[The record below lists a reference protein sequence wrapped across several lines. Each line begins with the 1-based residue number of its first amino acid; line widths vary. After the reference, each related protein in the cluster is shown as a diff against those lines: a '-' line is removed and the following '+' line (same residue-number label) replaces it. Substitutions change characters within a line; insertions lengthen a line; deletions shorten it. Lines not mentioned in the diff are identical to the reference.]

1 MNLKSKKFAKIIS
14 VILMALIL
22 TVSCFSASA
31 KVDVNTIQPLDFG
44 NHNDFG
50 GDFGGGSDWGG
61 SDWDDDDDDYYYYG
75 GTSNNNGSGGSMDF
89 GDVLMIGGFIVIF
102 IVVAILGAKAK
113 KKGPQNTVKFGTNQ
127 GQHIM
132 VPDRTA
138 QIESI
143 IKEQDPN
150 FSAND
155 FITFA
160 KEVFVDIQEGWS
172 ARDLSKIRI
181 VMHDNLYKQTQK
193 QVDEKLR
200 NGTINRIENIAVNTA
215 YLTAYK
221 RDKQFEYATIYLSA
235 RFFDYEVDE
244 KTGNILRGDTTTR
257 WDMRYL
263 MKFMRSTG
271 VKTKDETNV
280 LKTHNCPNCGA
291 PLEMQ
296 SSGHCEY
303 CGSEVTTGQYS
314 WVLCEHNSVRNDTID
329 EGISVDNP
337 NPNNPQ

>member
-1 MNLKSKKFAKIIS
+1 MKTKNFRKVIS
-14 VILMALIL
+14 VLLMALIL
-22 TVSCFSASA
+22 TFSCFSASA
-31 KVDVNTIQPLDFG
+31 KVDVNIVKPLDFG
-44 NHNDFG
+44 NHNDYG
-50 GDFGGGSDWGG
+50 SDFGGSDWGG
-61 SDWDDDDDDYYYYG
+61 SDWDSGWDDDDDYYYG
-75 GTSNNNGSGGSMDF
+75 GSTSSNRGSGGPMDF
-89 GDVLMIGGFIVIF
+89 SDILMIGGFIL
-102 IVVAILGAKAK
+102 VALLVSMLLAKNK
-113 KKGPQNTVKFGTNQ
+113 KKSAPTQTARPGTNQ
-127 GQHIM
+127 GQFVM

-138 QIESI
+138 QIETI

-193 QVDEKLR
+193 QVEEKLR

-235 RFFDYEVDE
+235 RFFDYEIDE

-263 MKFMRSTG
+263 MKFMRSTS
-271 VKTKDETNV
+271 VKTKDESNV

-303 CGSEVTTGQYS
+303 CGSEVTSGLYS

-329 EGISVDNP
+329 EGVSVDNP
-337 NPNNPQ
+337 NNPQ

>member
-1 MNLKSKKFAKIIS
+1 MKFKKFAKVIS
-14 VILMALIL
+14 IALMALIL
-22 TVSCFSASA
+22 FASCFSVTAIDKQS
-31 KVDVNTIQPLDFG
+31 IHPLDFG
-44 NHNDFG
+44 NHNDYG
-50 GDFGGGSDWGG
+50 SDFGGGSDWGG
-61 SDWDDDDDDYYYYG
+61 SDWDFDD
-75 GTSNNNGSGGSMDF
+75 GGSSYYSSSSSGKPMDL
-89 GDVLMIGGFIVIF
+89 GDIVFIGAIVIGV
-102 IVVAILGAKAK
+102 IMVSMLLSKRK
-113 KKGPQNTVKFGTNQ
+113 KSTPTAPPVRPGSNQ
-127 GQHIM
+127 GQLIM

-143 IKEQDPN
+143 IKSMDPN
-150 FSAND
+150 FSASD

-181 VMHDNLYKQTQK
+181 VLHDNLYKQTQK
-193 QVDEKLR
+193 QVEEKLR
-200 NGTINRIENIAVNTA
+200 NGTINRIENIAVSTA

-235 RFFDYEVDE
+235 RFFDYEIDE

-263 MKFMRSTG
+263 MKFMRSTS
-271 VKTKDETNV
+271 VKTKDESNV

-303 CGSEVTTGQYS
+303 CGSEVTSGLYS
-314 WVLCEHNSVRNDTID
+314 WVLCDDTID
-329 EGISVDNP
+329 EGVSVDNP
-337 NPNNPQ
+337 NNPQ